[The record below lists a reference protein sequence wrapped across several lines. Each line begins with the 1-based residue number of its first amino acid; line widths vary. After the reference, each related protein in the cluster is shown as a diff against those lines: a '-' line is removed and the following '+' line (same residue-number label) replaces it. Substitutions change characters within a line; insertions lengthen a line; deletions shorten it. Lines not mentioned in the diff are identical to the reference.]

1 MQASDYLKM
10 KFQSD
15 RQLAIYGQQGVAGTW
30 KALRGIGSDIY
41 SGVERASWYSSCLIP
56 SYHDVC
62 KQLYTEE
69 KRMLYSIRSIYRYR
83 DVIGHMLYLYF
94 KMVIEDTEHENKKG
108 SIRETDTKAAGIIAN
123 IPAGRAARLG
133 LALTLSEALSM
144 SELVSKAVIERL
156 AARVPSVVWLF
167 QIFGTDQKCA
177 LAARRL
183 KTLDPKYYAIL
194 YNAELEML
202 YYFVEPFLSDIIKN
216 IQMKFYR
223 NFDNLYDSIKSKYH
237 V

>member
-1 MQASDYLKM
+1 MHASDYLKM

-15 RQLAIYGQQGVAGTW
+15 HQLAIYGQQGVTSTW
-30 KALRGIGSDIY
+30 KAMKGIGSDIY

-62 KQLYTEE
+62 KELYTEE
-69 KRMLYSIRSIYRYR
+69 KRMIYSIRSIYRYR

-94 KMVIEDTEHENKKG
+94 QMVIGDAENGNQK
-108 SIRETDTKAAGIIAN
+108 SVVRHADTKVAEVIASM
-123 IPAGRAARLG
+123 PAGRATRLG
-133 LALTLSEALSM
+133 FAVALSEALSM
-144 SELVSKAVIERL
+144 SDVVSRPVIERL
-156 AARVPSVVWLF
+156 AARVPNVVWLL
-167 QIFGTDQKCA
+167 QLFGTDQKCS

-183 KTLDPKYYAIL
+183 QTLDPKYYAVL

-202 YYFVEPFLSDIIKN
+202 YYFVESFLSEIIKKV
-216 IQMKFYR
+216 QVKFYH
-223 NFDNLYDSIKSKYH
+223 NFDELYDSIKSTYH